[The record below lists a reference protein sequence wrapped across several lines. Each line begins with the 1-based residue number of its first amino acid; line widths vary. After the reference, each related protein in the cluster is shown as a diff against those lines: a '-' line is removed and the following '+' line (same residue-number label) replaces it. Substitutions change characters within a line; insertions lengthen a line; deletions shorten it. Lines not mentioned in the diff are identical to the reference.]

1 VSDLTHTP
9 VSDLRHNTR
18 RMLQALDAYW
28 LHYDGL
34 PKPPRGRYDQEDW
47 WHRFTQYRKLVE
59 DELRAARGT
68 R

>member
-1 VSDLTHTP
+1 VSEFA
-9 VSDLRHNTR
+9 HNTL

-34 PKPPRGRYDQEDW
+34 PRSSHPRGLYDQEDW
-47 WHRFTQYRKLVE
+47 WTRFQKYRKLVE
-59 DELRAARGT
+59 DDLRAARGT